1 MDNLNNPDPN
11 VTYPI
16 SGVTRT
22 IYVFIGATNTG
33 KHAFFSFSIINEAF
47 QART

>member
-22 IYVFIGATNTG
+22 IYVCLLAQPTSESMLFLV
-33 KHAFFSFSIINEAF
+33 F
-47 QART
+47 R